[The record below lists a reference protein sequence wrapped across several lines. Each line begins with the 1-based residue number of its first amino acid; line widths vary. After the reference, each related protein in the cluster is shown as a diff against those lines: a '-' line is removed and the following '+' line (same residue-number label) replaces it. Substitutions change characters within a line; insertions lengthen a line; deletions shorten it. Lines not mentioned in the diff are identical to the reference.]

1 MNCECELNFFSDVLK
16 KCHIHTATVSPLDS
30 AEAMT
35 DPKFKSIF
43 GFPADVTVGQML
55 GSIEDHTKY
64 KLTNE
69 LNHQYIYM
77 RLPLLSEKNILVIGP
92 YLSAQPTSKELLEIY
107 ESAKIPPGVQSSLKE
122 YYWSIPVLTEGDR
135 IFVMID
141 TFCERIWQTP
151 SFAIVEHNKQQ
162 AHSMIRLQSSALG
175 KSFGEIEANVKMMEA
190 RYAFENE
197 MMRAVSL
204 GQQHKENLLLLKFN
218 ETLFERRATDPLRN
232 AKNYCIIMNTLLR
245 KAAEDGGVHP
255 VYIDSISSKYA
266 HKIELLSDVKS
277 CSALMREMFSS
288 YCRLVYKHSTRRYSP
303 IVQKTI
309 LIIDSDIS
317 AELSLQS
324 LAQKQG
330 ISAGY
335 LATVFKKETG
345 KTVSEYVKDKRM
357 EHAMYLLGTTHLQ
370 IQTVALHCGIMD
382 VQYFSKIFKK
392 KIGKNPKE
400 YRESLQR

>member
-204 GQQHKENLLLLKFN
+204 GQQHKENLLLLKLN

>member
-1 MNCECELNFFSDVLK
+1 MNCECELNFFLDVLK

-175 KSFGEIEANVKMMEA
+175 KSFGEIEANVKMMD
-190 RYAFENE
+190 NE
-197 MMRAVSL
+197 SSSL
-204 GQQHKENLLLLKFN
+204 YSSFKMEGTQVVKPSLIKLV
-218 ETLFERRATDPLRN
+218 ATP
-232 AKNYCIIMNTLLR
+232 
-245 KAAEDGGVHP
+245 
-255 VYIDSISSKYA
+255 
-266 HKIELLSDVKS
+266 
-277 CSALMREMFSS
+277 
-288 YCRLVYKHSTRRYSP
+288 
-303 IVQKTI
+303 
-309 LIIDSDIS
+309 
-317 AELSLQS
+317 
-324 LAQKQG
+324 
-330 ISAGY
+330 
-335 LATVFKKETG
+335 
-345 KTVSEYVKDKRM
+345 
-357 EHAMYLLGTTHLQ
+357 
-370 IQTVALHCGIMD
+370 
-382 VQYFSKIFKK
+382 
-392 KIGKNPKE
+392 
-400 YRESLQR
+400 